1 MVKPRVVALRSYSD
15 KGMTS
20 PLRTPLTWVEPLA
33 SYTRWLRGADY
44 PQTTER
50 LRLYHLKRFGVTSGS
65 DPTTVTTDDLLDYL
79 GTHQWASSTRHS
91 NRTTLRS
98 FFGWMHA
105 SGRRGDNPAA
115 LLPKIR
121 QQPGTPRPIP
131 DQLLR
136 DALEAVGERERLM
149 LLLGATGGLR
159 AGEISRVNVSDIM
172 GQRDAYSLL
181 VHGKG
186 RKQRV
191 VPLADS
197 MARDLRDAGSANAG
211 GWVFPGQINGHLS
224 DGYVSKLMSR
234 NLPDGWTAH
243 TLRHRFAS
251 TAYAGSRDLR
261 AVQELLGHT
270 NVATTQIYTAVPD
283 DSVRAAVMLTQLA
296 A

>member
-1 MVKPRVVALRSYSD
+1 
-15 KGMTS
+15 MTS
-20 PLRTPLTWVEPLA
+20 PLRTPPPWFDPLTG
-33 SYTRWLRGADY
+33 YTRWLRGADY
-44 PQTTER
+44 PHTTER
-50 LRLYHLKRFGVTSGS
+50 LRLYHLKRFATTTES
-65 DPTTVTTDDLLDYL
+65 DPSTVTTDDLLDYL

-105 SGRRGDNPAA
+105 SGRRSDNPAA

-131 DQLLR
+131 EQILR
-136 DALEAVGERERLM
+136 DAIAGVGERERLM

-159 AGEISRVNVSDIM
+159 AGEISRVNVADLM
-172 GQRDAYSLL
+172 GERGAHSLL

-197 MARDLRDAGSANAG
+197 MARDILEVGSANPG
-211 GWVFPGQINGHLS
+211 GWLFPGQIDGHLS